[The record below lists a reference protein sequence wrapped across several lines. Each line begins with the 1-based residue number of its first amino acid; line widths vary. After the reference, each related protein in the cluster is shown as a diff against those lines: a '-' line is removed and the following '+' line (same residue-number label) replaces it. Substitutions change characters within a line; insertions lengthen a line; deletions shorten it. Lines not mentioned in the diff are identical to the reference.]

1 MYTLQLRIAFLLAI
15 MFLGHCGF
23 GWCCTACLEQT
34 TQNQAYILPVVTWNL
49 DEQFQLL
56 NRDIPPRNVVP
67 QLEIIPKHLTGFSA
81 TEWRFSL
88 KPQTHLTPTII
99 TDLSSADLDIVF
111 PNSRPINLHWS
122 EGSHGLASDFQPHTE
137 KLHSGNTRTFESI
150 GGRSSD
156 GVMPYFHIENGD
168 GGLIIAIGWSGD
180 WVCSLSKHPNE
191 DHEASRLRITA
202 GLKHKELRANN
213 TVPLQLP
220 SILVM
225 SYRGDQ
231 FAGRNQFRR
240 LMLHHFSPTNFAAK
254 ELMPIAAS
262 VHGMIAFN
270 DTNESNLEATL
281 ERITSLKLPI
291 NTYWVDAGWNQSGFP
306 GGQGNLDHDLLRFP
320 KGFTRLG
327 EKVEQ
332 NGLRFL
338 LWFEPE
344 RVMQGTQIERDH
356 PSWLLKPSRTSD
368 EFRYFENDGFF
379 LFNLANAEARKWMLE
394 KISRQISDWRVR
406 IYRQDANI
414 APGFFWHTNLEE
426 ADVAMLEVE
435 YINGLYWFLDELQK
449 RHPELIIDGCA
460 AGGRRLDFEML
471 RRSVVLWRSDSCWGD
486 KEYPRNVQAMTMGL
500 SQWIP
505 LHGLGAAS
513 SSVISLRSGL
523 GGCGSFA
530 INYNDPNDV
539 DSLRKHLDRYLPI
552 RHLFTGDFYPL
563 TNWSLNP
570 NQTIAF
576 QFHDSSS
583 ETGIIQLFF
592 GDERSAVP
600 MRLFPKGLQAQRI
613 YNLSCWDK
621 KLTAQVTGNQLM
633 KEGIMLPNQGGG
645 NAVVLEYRPVE
656 Q

>member
-1 MYTLQLRIAFLLAI
+1 
-15 MFLGHCGF
+15 
-23 GWCCTACLEQT
+23 
-34 TQNQAYILPVVTWNL
+34 
-49 DEQFQLL
+49 
-56 NRDIPPRNVVP
+56 
-67 QLEIIPKHLTGFSA
+67 
-81 TEWRFSL
+81 
-88 KPQTHLTPTII
+88 
-99 TDLSSADLDIVF
+99 
-111 PNSRPINLHWS
+111 
-122 EGSHGLASDFQPHTE
+122 
-137 KLHSGNTRTFESI
+137 
-150 GGRSSD
+150 
-156 GVMPYFHIENGD
+156 
-168 GGLIIAIGWSGD
+168 
-180 WVCSLSKHPNE
+180 
-191 DHEASRLRITA
+191 
-202 GLKHKELRANN
+202 
-213 TVPLQLP
+213 
-220 SILVM
+220 
-225 SYRGDQ
+225 
-231 FAGRNQFRR
+231 
-240 LMLHHFSPTNFAAK
+240 
-254 ELMPIAAS
+254 MPIAAS
-262 VHGMIAFN
+262 VHGMIGFN

-291 NTYWVDAGWNQSGFP
+291 DTYWVDAGWNQSGFP

-320 KGFTRLG
+320 NGFTRLG

-449 RHPELIIDGCA
+449 RYPELIIDGCA

-486 KEYPRNVQAMTMGL
+486 KEYPRNVQAMTMGV
-500 SQWIP
+500 SRWIP

-513 SSVISLRSGL
+513 SSIISLRSGL

-539 DSLRKHLDRYLPI
+539 ESLRKHLDRFLPI
-552 RHLFTGDFYPL
+552 RHAYTGDFYPL
-563 TNWSLNP
+563 SNWSLNP
-570 NQTIAF
+570 NDPIAF
-576 QFHDSSS
+576 QFHDTSS

-592 GDERSAVP
+592 GDEQSDASRK
-600 MRLFPKGLQAQRI
+600 LFPKGLQTDRI
-613 YNLSCWDK
+613 YDLYDWDK
-621 KLTAQVTGNQLM
+621 TFTARLTGSQLM
-633 KEGIMLPNQGGG
+633 RDGILLDEQERAD
-645 NAVVLEYRPVE
+645 AVVLEYRLAD
-656 Q
+656 